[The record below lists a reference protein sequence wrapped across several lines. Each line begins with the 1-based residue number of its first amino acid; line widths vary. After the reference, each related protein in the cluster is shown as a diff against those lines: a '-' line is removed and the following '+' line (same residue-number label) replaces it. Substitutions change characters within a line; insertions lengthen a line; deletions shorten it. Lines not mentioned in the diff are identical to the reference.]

1 MASSN
6 KRQRDLARA
15 RYEAQQQRRM
25 TQSAARRRRQQIVG
39 AITGTVVVIGAIAWF
54 VIAQRSPSTPI
65 AAPLTSPS
73 ASPVASAPAVV
84 ASPVAGCTSPMIIV
98 NKTATWATAPAYTL
112 KPATTYKIT
121 LTTNCGNVVIASD
134 PAAVKAAGTV
144 VNSQQ
149 FLAGQGFFDATSCF
163 RLTTSGLFV
172 LQCGSPTNNGQGGPG
187 YQLKDEKSALP
198 KAGTNNYPVGTVA
211 MANSG
216 PNTNGSQF
224 FLVYKNTTLP
234 PNYMIW
240 GKVVSGL
247 DVLQKV
253 AAAGVAAGA
262 ASSTDGAPAQPL
274 VITKATATSVAG

>member
-15 RYEAQQQRRM
+15 RYEARQRRRAS
-25 TQSAARRRRQQIVG
+25 QSAARRHRQQIIG
-39 AITGTVVVIGAIAWF
+39 AITGAVVVIGAIAWF
-54 VIAQRSPSTPI
+54 VIAQRSPSTPV
-65 AAPLTSPS
+65 AATSPSPS
-73 ASPVASAPAVV
+73 ASAPA
-84 ASPVAGCTSPMIIV
+84 AAATSVAGCTSPMTV
-98 NKTATWATAPAYTL
+98 VDKTATWAKAPAYTL

-121 LTTNCGNVVIASD
+121 LATNCGNVVIASD
-134 PAAVKAAGTV
+134 PAAVKAAGSV

-149 FLAGQGFFDATSCF
+149 FLAGQGFFDAASCF
-163 RLTTSGLFV
+163 RLTTSGLYV
-172 LQCGSPTNNGQGGPG
+172 LQCGSPTNDGQGGPG
-187 YQLKDEKSALP
+187 YQLKDEKTALP
-198 KAGTNNYPVGTVA
+198 KDGPNNYPVGTVA

-216 PNTNGSQF
+216 ANTTGSQF

-234 PNYMIW
+234 PSYMIW

-253 AAAGVAAGA
+253 AAAGVEAGA
-262 ASSTDGAPAQPL
+262 SSSTDGAPAQPL